1 MRKKGDVNMKLN
13 ERIIFCRKKCGLS
26 QEELGEKVGVS
37 RQAVSKWETGDA
49 LPEVTKLK
57 ALADVFGVTVD
68 YLLNEDDLP
77 EEATSNPTADNNQD
91 GDFDVRE
98 NIGSSG
104 SSQST
109 LGIHSTGGE
118 TASRLSLFAER
129 YAWIGGVAL
138 IVYGVYRTIAGLIG
152 LFNMFGIFG
161 MINVGSIVSTGVIA
175 FFSCGINIMIGV
187 LLIIAGKYVLKKYKP
202 TTVNDKKLNRVGG
215 RIMIICGVAV
225 VLMGA
230 IIACNAF
237 GGLDVI
243 RLIPRNIK
251 TPVGLMIAAA
261 VLICAIMLIVL
272 GSRRLKKAKNAS
284 FISSEVEADN

>member
-1 MRKKGDVNMKLN
+1 MKLN
-13 ERIIFCRKKCGLS
+13 ERIICCRKKCGLS

-57 ALADVFGVTVD
+57 TLADVFGVTVD

-77 EEATSNPTADNNQD
+77 EEATSNPTADNSQD
-91 GDFDVRE
+91 NDFDVRE

-109 LGIHSTGGE
+109 LGIHSTGSE
-118 TASRLSLFAER
+118 TSSRVSLFAER

-152 LFNMFGIFG
+152 LFNIFGIFG
-161 MINVGSIVSTGVIA
+161 MINVGSIVTTGAIA
-175 FFSCGINIMIGV
+175 FFSCGINIAIGV

-202 TTVNDKKLNRVGG
+202 TTVNDKKLNRVSG

-225 VLMGA
+225 SLIGA

-237 GGLDVI
+237 GGLDII